1 VERCSNCGAV
11 LEHSAGFCPNCR
23 KIITALPSASSPRE
37 AASLPPDTS
46 APFNG
51 QPPQRRPQF
60 VNIPKRNS
68 NLPPIPNPASG
79 AGMMRTVPPANF
91 QPPPF
96 APPQSWQSGP
106 PSTNRIAPQQ
116 GTPWQPVMPANQPSQ
131 TSWDA
136 PSFPQQPLP
145 GIGQPAPERFIQ
157 QKTKTKKLFGLKTQ
171 TLLLAIVCFVI
182 LAGAAGALVL
192 TLHSHPSGAG
202 NTASTSSPQSGTTVT
217 SGTTAT
223 TVATRT
229 TVTTSST
236 PPKCTSSTP
245 GCTSSPIVSQ
255 ASSIP
260 FTITGQMAGSFTPQF
275 YEQCNQVSQG
285 NNGKV
290 MITTMDGILNGG
302 SYRLGFIIPYTG
314 PGVYHQ
320 SGNNTTEVFLVAR
333 QGSGGLINQG
343 RLPMTISIT
352 NSGKAGSIDAD
363 LGSLSSGQPAVGH
376 VTGKYSCGA

>member
-1 VERCSNCGAV
+1 MERCSNCGAV

-157 QKTKTKKLFGLKTQ
+157 QKTKAKWRFGLT
-171 TLLLAIVCFVI
+171 TLLLAIVCLVI

-223 TVATRT
+223 TVATR
-229 TVTTSST
+229 TTSST

>member
-1 VERCSNCGAV
+1 
-11 LEHSAGFCPNCR
+11 
-23 KIITALPSASSPRE
+23 
-37 AASLPPDTS
+37 
-46 APFNG
+46 
-51 QPPQRRPQF
+51 
-60 VNIPKRNS
+60 
-68 NLPPIPNPASG
+68 
-79 AGMMRTVPPANF
+79 
-91 QPPPF
+91 
-96 APPQSWQSGP
+96 
-106 PSTNRIAPQQ
+106 
-116 GTPWQPVMPANQPSQ
+116 MPANQPSQ

-157 QKTKTKKLFGLKTQ
+157 QKTKAKWRFGLT
-171 TLLLAIVCFVI
+171 TLLLAIVCLVI

-223 TVATRT
+223 TVATR
-229 TVTTSST
+229 TTSST

>member
-1 VERCSNCGAV
+1 MSMPSGTQTPQRKSQFI
-11 LEHSAGFCPNCR
+11 GFPGRN
-23 KIITALPSASSPRE
+23 SD
-37 AASLPPDTS
+37 LPPVPNPSSNAAMTAPPAS
-46 APFNG
+46 APD
-51 QPPQRRPQF
+51 
-60 VNIPKRNS
+60 
-68 NLPPIPNPASG
+68 
-79 AGMMRTVPPANF
+79 F
-91 QPPPF
+91 QSPPF
-96 APPQSWQSGP
+96 APPQSWQPGA
-106 PSTNRIAPQQ
+106 PSTNRLSPQQ
-116 GTPWQPVMPANQPSQ
+116 GATPWQRTMPANQPSQ

-145 GIGQPAPERFIQ
+145 QTGQPAPQRFIR
-157 QKTKTKKLFGLKTQ
+157 QKPKPGRVFGLKTQ

-192 TLHSHPSGAG
+192 TLRSHPHSSGTG
-202 NTASTSSPQSGTTVT
+202 NTSSATVGQSATNGTN
-217 SGTTAT
+217 STAT
-223 TVATRT
+223 TSVT
-229 TVTTSST
+229 TGKTATTSST
-236 PPKCTSSTP
+236 PAKCTSSTP

-255 ASSIP
+255 ASSSP
-260 FTITGQMAGSFTPQF
+260 FTITGQMAGTFTPQF

-290 MITTMDGILNGG
+290 MITTIDGILNGG

-343 RLPMTISIT
+343 KLPMTITIT
-352 NSGKAGSIDAD
+352 NNGKAGSIDAD